1 LMPYL
6 EALNKLKIKI
16 KSGVPLM
23 ALGLLV
29 GCGDGHV
36 NIDTDFGKASE
47 LPLGDIQRDEQ
58 EVAMKAYFIDNLF
71 PIMALDS
78 LPQGGCAIS
87 GCHLSGDASSNE
99 QTFFQVDPDSSDNS
113 WQWARYRR
121 TVSEVSSFTTN
132 GSDTLKNRK
141 DEGHNSFAAW
151 SSEQKALI
159 DTWAA
164 ME

>member
-1 LMPYL
+1 M
-6 EALNKLKIKI
+6 
-16 KSGVPLM
+16 
-23 ALGLLV
+23 

-36 NIDTDFGKASE
+36 NIDNDFGKISE

-58 EVAMKAYFIDNLF
+58 EVAIKAFFVENLF

-78 LPQGGCAIS
+78 FPQGGCAIS

-121 TVSEVSSFTTN
+121 SVSEVSSFTTN

-141 DEGHNSFAAW
+141 DNGHNSFAAW
-151 SSEQKALI
+151 STEQKAFI